1 MYKWLAYCM
10 HFILFHSWLC
20 LHVKYPLYS
29 DTGLQGMW
37 SFKLVSTL
45 FSFQY
50 GFNMPIIC
58 TAFNCCIYSS
68 VHALCQ
74 MTTGNVHTTC
84 SKTEEIIMTL
94 DIVYLHSVFKNVSFV
109 GVWLGVV
116 WDDCGRSEQRLRYMG
131 SSKSSV
137 GIWWLFCLLIPYDY
151 LIGRP

>member
-1 MYKWLAYCM
+1 MACLLHALHSISLMALLAC
-10 HFILFHSWLC
+10 H
-20 LHVKYPLYS
+20 KYPLYS

-37 SFKLVSTL
+37 SFKLVLTL

-50 GFNMPIIC
+50 DFNTPAIC

-109 GVWLGVV
+109 GVWSGMIA
-116 WDDCGRSEQRLRYMG
+116 EQRLRYMG

-137 GIWWLFCLLIPYDY
+137 GIWCLFCLLIPYDY